1 MIEAPQNTMKDRL
14 LEIARQTNIIDPD
27 ALADFFAKQDDDKRI
42 DQALLDAVYFTE
54 EQVLKLFA
62 ELFGIEYAEQVKP
75 TDVPAEFVALVPAP
89 YAQRHS
95 VVGIAKSDSMMTVAV
110 SQPLSLYPLDNVG
123 KMVHCAIKPALASR
137 AVISTAIDT
146 AYEQRVTV
154 LEEVAEEVGAQS
166 IDSLIGDVSSSE
178 DLLDVVNRPPVI
190 RLVNDILFRA
200 LQVRASD
207 VHIHPHE
214 QKVVVRYRIDDLMY
228 DMLNLDYRILPVVVS
243 RIKVMAGMDIAE
255 RRMPQDGHCSV
266 KIGQREV
273 DLRVST
279 VPTSFGERTVLR
291 LLDKSTGIFNLE
303 ELGMGAADL
312 KRVDSLLTRTHG
324 VFFVTGPT
332 GSGKSTTLYSFLQRI
347 DTNEKNVI
355 TIEDPI
361 EYRLEGISQIEVAS
375 KKGMNFVTALRH
387 VLRQDPNI
395 IMVGEVRDEETA
407 RMVIQSSLT
416 GHLVFSTLHTND
428 SSSAVTRM
436 LDLGVEPYLVS
447 SSVVGVLAQ
456 RLVRRL
462 CPNCKECVTADS
474 ARMQDLGLGF
484 AAFEKVYQA
493 RGCEKCFH
501 TGYRGRTGI
510 YELMILDD
518 DIRECI
524 YNRETAGVIKKAAL
538 ESSMTSLRMD
548 GLRKVEEGIT
558 SLEEVLRVAH
568 MDEE

>member
-1 MIEAPQNTMKDRL
+1 MKEKL
-14 LEIARQTNIIDPD
+14 LEIAQRTKIIDHD
-27 ALADFFAKQDDDKRI
+27 ALADFFAKQTDEDQRI
-42 DQALLDAVYFTE
+42 DQALLDSVFFTE

-62 ELFGIEYAEQVKP
+62 ELFGIEYAEQVKSS
-75 TDVPAEFVALVPAP
+75 DVPPEFVAMVPAP

-95 VVGIAKSDSMMTVAV
+95 VVGIAKSDSMLTVAT
-110 SQPLSLYPLDNVG
+110 SRPLSLYPLDNVG
-123 KMVHCAIKPALASR
+123 KMVHCAVKPALASR
-137 AVISTAIDT
+137 AAISTAIDT

-154 LEEVAEEVGAQS
+154 LEEVAEEVGTQS
-166 IDSLIGDVSSSE
+166 LDSLIGAVSSSE

-200 LQVRASD
+200 LQTRASD

-228 DMLNLDYRILPVVVS
+228 DMLTLDYRILPVVVS

-266 KIGQREV
+266 KVGQREV

-291 LLDKSTGIFNLE
+291 LLDKSTGLYGLE
-303 ELGMGAADL
+303 ELGMGTEDL
-312 KRVDSLLTRTHG
+312 KRVDNLLLRTHG
-324 VFFVTGPT
+324 VFLVTGPT

-361 EYRLEGISQIEVAS
+361 EYRLQGISQIEVATR
-375 KKGMNFVTALRH
+375 KGMTFVTALRH

-395 IMVGEVRDEETA
+395 IMVGEIRDQETA

-428 SSSAVTRM
+428 SAAAVTRM
-436 LDLGVEPYLVS
+436 LDLGIEPYLVS
-447 SSVVGVLAQ
+447 SSVIAVLAQ
-456 RLVRRL
+456 RLIRRL
-462 CPNCKECVTADS
+462 CPDCKQCVEANS
-474 ARMQDLGLGF
+474 EQMAQLGLGF
-484 AAFEKVYQA
+484 AAFEKIYQPI
-493 RGCEKCFH
+493 GCEKCLH

-510 YELMILDD
+510 YELMIIDD
-518 DIRECI
+518 DVRECI
-524 YNRETAGVIKKAAL
+524 YKRESAGVIKKVAQ
-538 ESSMTSLRMD
+538 ESNMTTLRMD
-548 GLRKVEEGIT
+548 GLRKVEEGVT
-558 SLEEVLRVAH
+558 SLEEVMRVAH
-568 MDEE
+568 MDEG